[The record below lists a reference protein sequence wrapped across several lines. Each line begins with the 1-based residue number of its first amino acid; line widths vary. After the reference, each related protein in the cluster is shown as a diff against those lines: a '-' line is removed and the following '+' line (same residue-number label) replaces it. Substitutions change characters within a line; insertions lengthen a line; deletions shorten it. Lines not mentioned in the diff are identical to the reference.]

1 MADAAPSPPT
11 SLPLLIV
18 DDEPEIL
25 DLLRAVLEDEGF
37 TVLTASN
44 GAAAFYLIQRTP
56 VALVVT
62 DFMMPQLSGLE
73 LAQRLRNNPE
83 TAAIPLILM
92 SAAMP
97 RQASDMFAMVI
108 HKPFSIDVIVDM
120 VHHLLPS

>member
-1 MADAAPSPPT
+1 MSDAIPYRPT
-11 SLPLLIV
+11 SLPLLVV

-25 DLLRAVLEDEGF
+25 DLLRAVLEEAGF

-44 GAAAFYLIQRTP
+44 GAAAFALIQRTP

-73 LAQRLRNNPE
+73 LAQRLRNNPA
-83 TAAIPLILM
+83 TADIPLILM
-92 SAAMP
+92 SAVLP
-97 RQASDMFAMVI
+97 RQVSDMFAMFVQ
-108 HKPFSIDVIVDM
+108 KPFSIDVIVDM